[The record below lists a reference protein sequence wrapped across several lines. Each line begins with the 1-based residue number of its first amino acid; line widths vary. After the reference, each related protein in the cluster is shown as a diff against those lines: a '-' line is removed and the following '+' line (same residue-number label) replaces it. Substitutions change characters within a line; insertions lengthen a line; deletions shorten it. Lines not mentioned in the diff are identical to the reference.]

1 MTELVHIPDV
11 PDDASYVARLQ
22 AELAKKKYRSTVPEE
37 HTGSIDM
44 KLRWLWNQ
52 RFGTVQKIWQETED
66 ADTKAAA
73 TLCLNAAYI
82 GDMSA
87 INIVLNRLEGGV
99 LTDADLL
106 DFSESMPI

>member
-1 MTELVHIPDV
+1 MSEIEPVVNTVVVLQREL
-11 PDDASYVARLQ
+11 S
-22 AELAKKKYRSTVPEE
+22 KKKYRSAIPEE
-37 HTGSIDM
+37 HLTSIDT

-52 RFGTVQKIWQETED
+52 RFGTVQKIWQETDD

-82 GDMSA
+82 GDLSA
-87 INIVLNRLEGGV
+87 ISIILNRLEGGA
-99 LTDADLL
+99 LTDEDML

>member
-1 MTELVHIPDV
+1 MTELVHV
-11 PDDASYVARLQ
+11 PESSRLERLQ
-22 AELAKKKYRSTVPEE
+22 SELAKKKYRSAIPEE
-37 HTGSIDM
+37 HSSSIDT

-99 LTDADLL
+99 LNDEDLL